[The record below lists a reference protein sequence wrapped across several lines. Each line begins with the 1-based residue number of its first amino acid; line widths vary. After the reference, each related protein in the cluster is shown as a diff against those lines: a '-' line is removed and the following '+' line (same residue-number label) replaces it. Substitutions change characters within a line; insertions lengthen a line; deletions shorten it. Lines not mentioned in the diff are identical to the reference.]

1 MEQARLT
8 TFKLSETRDTSDVDD
23 LPMDVKRGPGSV
35 VSLGS
40 GLAHHARSIVGS
52 FTCAGQPDAPEPM
65 EQLKRTPTRT
75 TTPSRVSR
83 RGRSRTQR
91 EDLSQGDV

>member
-8 TFKLSETRDTSDVDD
+8 TFKLSETRDASDVDD
-23 LPMDVKRGPGSV
+23 MHVDVKRGPGSV

-40 GLAHHARSIVGS
+40 GLAQHARSIVGS
-52 FTCAGQPDAPEPM
+52 FTCTGQPDAPEPM

-91 EDLSQGDV
+91 EDITQADI